1 MTQPFYQ
8 VMTKRVCLGEE
19 NYQGDLQQES
29 YLVGQIKDMMRN
41 IGQGQKGIGDN
52 GREQEQENKE
62 QWKQ

>member
-1 MTQPFYQ
+1 
-8 VMTKRVCLGEE
+8 MTKRVCLGEE

-41 IGQGQKGIGDN
+41 IGQGQKGIGDD
-52 GREQEQENKE
+52 GREEEQENKE

>member
-29 YLVGQIKDMMRN
+29 YLVGQIKDTMRN
-41 IGQGQKGIGDN
+41 TGQGWKEIGDN
-52 GREQEQENKE
+52 GKKEEQGDK
-62 QWKQ
+62 KQ